1 VFQPALA
8 PPSAARARLGA
19 RPNFIG
25 ASLFGV
31 VASALCLLLL
41 ATDADNAPWGPGTS
55 VTLAALLFALHL
67 VLVAGRISPFDPI
80 IWLPI
85 AMLLFY
91 FGRAALIEW
100 FGIVPLNGYDPWRTG
115 GLPLVERGYLTSLL
129 SVAAT
134 LAGVH
139 LAGVRRMTRVDLGA
153 PGDRAFESA
162 AMLFAIGSV
171 VMVAAGVAIAGPS
184 TVFGFYDQWYAAKHS
199 GVDQRFIDMGI
210 PFAQASAVALIA
222 STARSARRR
231 RIAAF
236 LLFALVCFV
245 ALAKGDRTSVI
256 AFGVGAG
263 WVFTQRVARVRWPIV
278 AALGIGA
285 MALMPIIGEYRSS
298 RSFAVTDT
306 APVSVLVSRTVAEM
320 GMSGTAIVYAEKL
333 VPERQAHTYGAT
345 FLLAA
350 YELVPNVGLSKRF
363 RPAEVPL
370 SWNPSYWLAWTL
382 DPNYA
387 ASGGG
392 FGFSM
397 TAEWYYNFGIA
408 GVWLGGVLVG
418 LFVARARNHAGN
430 SPLALVWSAT
440 LFAGA
445 SIWVRNI
452 VGYPLRVALWPV
464 FGLWVIY
471 RVMRA
476 LGPRPRR
483 LTLAEASAAR

>member
-1 VFQPALA
+1 V
-8 PPSAARARLGA
+8 
-19 RPNFIG
+19 
-25 ASLFGV
+25 
-31 VASALCLLLL
+31 
-41 ATDADNAPWGPGTS
+41 
-55 VTLAALLFALHL
+55 
-67 VLVAGRISPFDPI
+67 SPFDPI
-80 IWLPI
+80 VWLPI

-91 FGRAALIEW
+91 FGRAFLIAW

-115 GLPLVERGYLTSLL
+115 GLPWVERGYLTSLL
-129 SVAAT
+129 CVAGA
-134 LAGVH
+134 LAGIH
-139 LAGVRRMTRVDLGA
+139 LAGIRRMTRVDVEA
-153 PGDRAFESA
+153 PGDPAFESA
-162 AMLFAIGSV
+162 ATLFAIGSL
-171 VMVAAGVAIAGPS
+171 VMVAVGVAIAGPS
-184 TVFGFYDQWYAAKHS
+184 TVFGFYDQWYAAKHGS
-199 GVDQRFIDMGI
+199 VDQRFIDMGI

-231 RIAAF
+231 RIVAF
-236 LLFALVCFV
+236 LLFAFVCFV

-285 MALMPIIGEYRSS
+285 MALMPIIGEYRVSKTLVDTK
-298 RSFAVTDT
+298 RSGT
-306 APVSVLVSRTVAEM
+306 AELVSRTVGEM
-320 GMSGTAIVYAEKL
+320 GQSASAIVYTEKL
-333 VPERQAHTYGAT
+333 VPAKQGHIYGAS

-350 YELVPNVGLSKRF
+350 YEIIPNLGLSKRW
-363 RPAEVPL
+363 RTENWPL

-387 ASGGG
+387 AGGGG

-397 TAEWYYNFGIA
+397 AAEWYYNFGIV

-418 LFVARARNHAGN
+418 FFVARARNNASS

-440 LFAGA
+440 LFAAA

-452 VGYPLRVALWPV
+452 VGYPLRVALWPL

-471 RVMRA
+471 RVTRA

-483 LTLAEASAAR
+483 LTLADAPSAR